1 VGCRENLVSRR
12 ERFWVMGDG
21 WERVG
26 RWDQKIR
33 GSGEKLLAVSFWPL
47 ALGGWHLLWLVVSG

>member
-12 ERFWVMGDG
+12 
-21 WERVG
+21 ERVG